1 MYGAFVWARR
11 ALNSQKL
18 RDFRPGQF
26 AIFVNDTCGAQT
38 NASCGSVSPGW
49 GSNNK
54 GNASNGLDP
63 DVVMMGVARHKDRF
77 FSHTLFYEQAAA
89 GTLPAFSWISPKH
102 EAADHPCLDLAKGE
116 RMLKDIYEALRGGKA
131 WEKTLFV
138 VTYDD
143 YGGFCECGNDARS
156 SSSERSR
163 AASNTAFCPQTTT
176 CRTLP
181 RRMMTVRATSA
192 RASSLAHATRQ
203 AAA

>member
-1 MYGAFVWARR
+1 M
-11 ALNSQKL
+11 
-18 RDFRPGQF
+18 
-26 AIFVNDTCGAQT
+26 
-38 NASCGSVSPGW
+38 
-49 GSNNK
+49 
-54 GNASNGLDP
+54 
-63 DVVMMGVARHKDRF
+63 
-77 FSHTLFYEQAAA
+77 LFYEQAAA
-89 GTLPAFSWISPKH
+89 GMLLAFSWISPKH

-181 RRMMTVRATSA
+181 RRMMRVRATSA